1 MMKIYY
7 KIVGANYKSPVVYLN
22 KSVALKVAKHL
33 NENKFRNDK
42 VHIVGYKKVE
52 TNA

>member
-1 MMKIYY
+1 MMKVYY
-7 KIVGANYKSPVVYLN
+7 KIVGANYKSSTVYLN
-22 KSVALKVAKHL
+22 KSTALKVAKHL

-42 VHIVGYKKVE
+42 VRIVGYKKIE

>member
-1 MMKIYY
+1 MMKVYY
-7 KIVGANYKSPVVYLN
+7 KIVGANYKSPTIYLN
-22 KSVALKVAKHL
+22 KSTALKVAKHL

-42 VHIVGYKKVE
+42 VRIVGYKKVE